1 MPYDDCDTFIS
12 HDAGVS
18 WHMAFA
24 DAAKYEFGDQGS
36 IIVAVNDEEPTDTIK
51 YSWDAGRTWTEYKL
65 GITLRAL
72 LLTTVPDST
81 SQKFLLLGSM
91 SRKDAGTDG
100 RHATVFLDFAPVR
113 KRQCDDN
120 DMEKWY
126 ARPAGE
132 ECLMGH
138 KQWYRRKKIGA
149 DCYVGHKFEDP
160 VGQED
165 NCPCGDIDFEW
176 CVVSISFLPQDLAR
190 SQLGAPSP
198 SQRLQLCPPGRR
210 VRSRRSR
217 AGSRRDV
224 LASDR
229 HL

>member
-1 MPYDDCDTFIS
+1 MNRELTNLVFLFSPTHPYSLMPYDDCDTFIS

-24 DAAKYEFGDQGS
+24 DASKYEFGDQGS

-51 YSWDAGRTWTEYKL
+51 YSWDAGRTWTDYKL
-65 GITLRAL
+65 GVTLRAL

-81 SQKFLLLGSM
+81 SQKFLLLGST
-91 SRKDAGTDG
+91 SRKDAGTEG
-100 RHATVFLDFAPVR
+100 RHVTVFLDFAPVR
-113 KRQCDDN
+113 KRQCGAG

-138 KQWYRRKKIGA
+138 KQWYQRKKIGA

-165 NCPCGDIDFEW
+165 NCPCSDIDFEW
-176 CVVSISFLPQDLAR
+176 CVCLRRPSALLIRTLTVHAR
-190 SQLGAPSP
+190 GLQK
-198 SQRLQLCPPGRR
+198 RL
-210 VRSRRSR
+210 
-217 AGSRRDV
+217 
-224 LASDR
+224 
-229 HL
+229 